1 VSEALKGRWSALVL
15 VILVV
20 LCAGLAQTSPGHS
33 VLADMGLAETAPS
46 YTELAFTDAGSLPNF
61 VTAERASVS
70 VSFGISNVSGATR
83 AYRWS
88 IVAVHEGTSKRAAS
102 GDVIVPAQGHA
113 AVAESVRVTCP
124 AGRDQMVVQLASP
137 AESINFWVAC
147 PAVSGAAKESGA
159 KSPTTGSAG

>member
-1 VSEALKGRWSALVL
+1 ML

-33 VLADMGLAETAPS
+33 VLADMGLYETAPS
-46 YTELAFTDAGSLPNF
+46 YTELAFTDAGSLQNF

-102 GDVIVPAQGHA
+102 GDVIVPAQGRA

-147 PAVSGAAKESGA
+147 PAVKRRG
-159 KSPTTGSAG
+159 